1 MKTTN
6 KNAQINKGFA
16 TKIVKT
22 TVTVLLIAIL
32 SVPAISQTATQT
44 VRGSV
49 YDNTTKQPL
58 PFSTIVILNTEPT
71 IGTTTDIEG
80 NFSLENVPVGRRNFE
95 VSMVGYEKHQINEI
109 MVSTGREVVLNRVLI
124 CIQ

>member
-22 TVTVLLIAIL
+22 TVTVLLSTIL
-32 SVPAISQTATQT
+32 SVPAFSQTATQT
-44 VRGSV
+44 VRGRI

-109 MVSTGREVVLNRVLI
+109 MVTTGREVVLNRVLI